1 LTEDGE
7 HSFKRRDFP
16 MPIRILIADD
26 VAPIRVM
33 EKKILR
39 EVPDVEVVGEA
50 ADPKQAIELSKALK
64 PDLIIMD
71 LKMPGDGPTTT
82 KDIRKVHPEAKILAV
97 TTLTDERVAVVLK
110 EKYEVDALLPK
121 DKMVYDLIPT
131 IHRLTQSQAQA

>member
-1 LTEDGE
+1 
-7 HSFKRRDFP
+7 

-50 ADPKQAIELSKALK
+50 ADPKQAIELAKALK

-82 KDIRKVHPEAKILAV
+82 TNIRKVHPEAKILAV